1 MRTVSLSI
9 ASLLIL
15 AVWLA
20 QPAQA
25 VLQFCKVFQT
35 EYLDNHPNQEFAAEL
50 NKPANR
56 CYICHQGKNRK
67 HHNAYGIHLVDLL
80 DRKTDTKD
88 VPKITE
94 ALKKVAAMPVDPAKP
109 DGETYGDRIAA
120 GKWPGGDNL
129 ESLKAEPADPA
140 AATGEAAPPTP

>member
-1 MRTVSLSI
+1 MRYVCLSI
-9 ASLLIL
+9 ASLFLL
-15 AVWLA
+15 AVCLTS
-20 QPAQA
+20 PAQA
-25 VLQFCKVFQT
+25 VLQFCKVFKT

-50 NKPANR
+50 SKGTNQ

-67 HHNAYGIHLVDLL
+67 HHNAYGIHLVELL

-88 VPKITE
+88 VAKVSE
-94 ALKKVAAMPVDPAKP
+94 ALKKVAAMPVDPNKP

-120 GKWPGGDNL
+120 GQWPGGDL
-129 ESLKAEPADPA
+129 ESLKQEPHDAA